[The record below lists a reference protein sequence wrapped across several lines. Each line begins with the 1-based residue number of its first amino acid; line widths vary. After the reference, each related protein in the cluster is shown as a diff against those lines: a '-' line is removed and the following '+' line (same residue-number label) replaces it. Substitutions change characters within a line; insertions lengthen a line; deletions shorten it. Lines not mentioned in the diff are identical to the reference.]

1 MKKLSGLLFIAV
13 LLMATTAFASSN
25 KVKKELM
32 EDNLIAGLQSD
43 NLGLKTSSAYFL
55 GEYGSSKCV
64 NSLLKVLKSGET
76 EEERISA
83 AVSLIKIDSDKGFFA
98 VKQRAK
104 YDDSERVRRICSML
118 YKDSLQKN

>member
-1 MKKLSGLLFIAV
+1 MKKLSGLLFIAL

-43 NLGLKTSSAYFL
+43 NLGLKTSSAYLL

-64 NSLLKVLKSGET
+64 NSLLKVLKSGKR

-83 AVSLIKIDSDKGFFA
+83 AVSLYKIDSEKGLFA
-98 VKQRAK
+98 IKQRAK
-104 YDDSERVRRICSML
+104 FDDSERVRRLCTML
-118 YKDSLQKN
+118 YQQSLRKS

>member
-1 MKKLSGLLFIAV
+1 MT
-13 LLMATTAFASSN
+13 TTAFASSN
-25 KVKKELM
+25 DVKKELI
-32 EDNLIAGLQSD
+32 EDNLIAGLQSE